1 MKVSMI
7 NMSYLLFV
15 NTQRDI
21 HKCYQQRNNVY
32 NARSKQLYMGED
44 TLNMRKHLRAQDN
57 EGNVSLVNNQC
68 LVDEHTLLCTHK

>member
-7 NMSYLLFV
+7 KMSYLTFV
-15 NTQRDI
+15 NIQRDI
-21 HKCYQQRNNVY
+21 RKCCQQLNNVY

-44 TLNMRKHLRAQDN
+44 TLNMRKHLRVRDN
-57 EGNVSLVNNQC
+57 EGNVSLVYNQC